1 MKFSDIFAIG
11 LTYLTTCDKIL
22 LDMIFGFKKQK
33 KASDKT
39 ISDYKTEA
47 LVKFGRD
54 QIMKLK
60 NKGLNISVA
69 LL

>member
-1 MKFSDIFAIG
+1 
-11 LTYLTTCDKIL
+11 
-22 LDMIFGFKKQK
+22 MIFGFRKQK
-33 KASDKT
+33 KASNK
-39 ISDYKTEA
+39 SVADYKMEA
-47 LVKFGRD
+47 LVRFGRD

>member
-1 MKFSDIFAIG
+1 

-22 LDMIFGFKKQK
+22 LDMTFGFRSAGWRNK
-33 KASDKT
+33 KASNKT
-39 ISDYKTEA
+39 ISDYKMEA

>member
-1 MKFSDIFAIG
+1 
-11 LTYLTTCDKIL
+11 
-22 LDMIFGFKKQK
+22 MIFGFKNK
-33 KASDKT
+33 KKSADKSV
-39 ISDYKTEA
+39 SDYKMEA
-47 LVKFGRD
+47 LVRFGRE

>member
-1 MKFSDIFAIG
+1 
-11 LTYLTTCDKIL
+11 
-22 LDMIFGFKKQK
+22 MIFGFLNKKRK
-33 KASDKT
+33 DTSKSIA
-39 ISDYKTEA
+39 DYKMEA

-54 QIMKLK
+54 QIIKLK